1 MEENDT
7 DYSWA
12 IKLDWLNI
20 LKILKLDSIE
30 DISESIS
37 QKAIKKI
44 TKIYGSY
51 VLNNFEPEELDEI
64 VAEELKNE
72 KELKRKFTE
81 HARKR
86 ENLEKEIR
94 SKIIPFKQ
102 GGIIKI
108 NPQDLKNFD
117 GDPEKMLRYLKKF
130 LGNDDDEDNDNDEYK
145 EDNTGYYI

>member
-1 MEENDT
+1 MGENDT
-7 DYSWA
+7 DYSWVF
-12 IKLDWLNI
+12 KLDWLNI
-20 LKILKLDSIE
+20 LKILKLDSID

-37 QKAIKKI
+37 QKVIKKV
-44 TKIYGSY
+44 TRIYDSY

-72 KELKRKFTE
+72 KDLKKKLTE

-94 SKIIPFKQ
+94 SKIIPFKD

-108 NPQDLKNFD
+108 NPQDLKDFD
-117 GDPEKMLRYLKKF
+117 GDPEKMLKYFKKF
-130 LGNDDDEDNDNDEYK
+130 LGNNEDEDDDKDKYN